1 MTYIKWKDEVES
13 YLGNLSE
20 EEKQKIFSYFSEMY
34 ADKRDAGKSEEQI
47 IEEFGAPYD
56 VAKRIL
62 EGNKESADSSEAPSN
77 VTGGS
82 NYNYNY
88 YNYNYGGAPQTPPQT
103 PPQAPINTPPTA
115 AAPQPAYQQSEA
127 QQQSAQFKSGI
138 PAAYVQSGK
147 SSGKTAGDIIVLIV
161 LIALNI
167 GLAFTAAVC
176 MFQGWAEIGTALGAA
191 VAGKCTAGETLSEVG
206 LGLLYVGGSLL
217 LFAGVSALA
226 IAVNKKI
233 KALKGDK
240 R

>member
-13 YLGNLSE
+13 YLGDLSE

-34 ADKRDAGKSEEQI
+34 ADKRDAGKSEAQI

-62 EGNKESADSSEAPSN
+62 DGNKESADSTEAPSN

-103 PPQAPINTPPTA
+103 PEKTTPPA
-115 AAPQPAYQQSEA
+115 AAQQPAYQQSAA
-127 QQQSAQFKSGI
+127 QEQSTQVQSGI
-138 PAAYVQSGK
+138 PASYIQSGKPAEK
-147 SSGKTAGDIIVLIV
+147 SSGKSAGDIIILIV
-161 LIALNI
+161 LIALNV
-167 GLAFTAAVC
+167 GLAITAAVC
-176 MFQGWAEIGTALGAA
+176 MCRGWIEIGAALGAA
-191 VAGKCTAGETLSEVG
+191 AAGKCSAGETLSEVG
-206 LGLLYVGGSLL
+206 LGLLNVGGSLL

-226 IAVNKKI
+226 KLIKKKL
-233 KALKGDK
+233 KAYKGDK
-240 R
+240 

>member
-62 EGNKESADSSEAPSN
+62 DGNKESADATEAPSN

-103 PPQAPINTPPTA
+103 PPQATPPPA
-115 AAPQPAYQQSEA
+115 QQPAYRQSAAQEQSE
-127 QQQSAQFKSGI
+127 QFKNGI
-138 PAAYVQSGK
+138 PASYIQSGK
-147 SSGKTAGDIIVLIV
+147 PAEKNPGKSTGSCNV
-161 LIALNI
+161 NNQ
-167 GLAFTAAVC
+167 T
-176 MFQGWAEIGTALGAA
+176 GT
-191 VAGKCTAGETLSEVG
+191 VAGKIIDVDLSAGS
-206 LGLLYVGGSLL
+206 
-217 LFAGVSALA
+217 VS
-226 IAVNKKI
+226 VEFTN
-233 KALKGDK
+233 
-240 R
+240 